1 MSSIMNGRRC
11 IIFSIINSKSM
22 RTYLMNRF
30 ILNYKMYIV
39 TRYLYH
45 KNIFVMKIY
54 LCNHI
59 QFEFESK
66 YFDYITTLEVLIP
79 YENVFINV

>member
-1 MSSIMNGRRC
+1 
-11 IIFSIINSKSM
+11 
-22 RTYLMNRF
+22 
-30 ILNYKMYIV
+30 
-39 TRYLYH
+39 
-45 KNIFVMKIY
+45 MKIY

-79 YENVFINV
+79 YENVLIGV